1 MIAVSTFKGKKVAV
15 FGLGGSGL
23 STAAALKAGGAIV
36 VAWDDSADRIATAK
50 TAGIETDDLNA
61 ADWSMFDALV
71 LSPGVPLTH
80 PEPHWTVKKAKAAGI
95 EIIGD
100 IELFVRER
108 RRHAPNCPFVAI
120 TGTNGKS
127 TTTALVAHVLTEVG
141 HDVQMGGNIGTPVLE
156 LEPFRPD
163 RIYVVECSSYQIDL
177 APSLDP
183 SLGVHLNL
191 SPDHIDR
198 HGTIE
203 HYANVKARL
212 VKQSEQSIV
221 GVDDPHSV
229 GIANE
234 VRDLG
239 RPPLE
244 ISNRPDIKNGI
255 RFEDDRV
262 LRVSAEQSTEVAS
275 LQGTRSLRGVHNAQN
290 AAAAYA
296 VCHLLGL
303 KDQDIQTGLMSF
315 PGLVHRMEEV
325 GRSGSILFINDSKA
339 TNAEAAARALAS
351 FDCIYWIAGGRAKSG
366 GIHSLKEF
374 LQGVA
379 KAYLIGESAAEFGQ
393 TLQGLVPVQQCG
405 TLEKA
410 LTSAFN
416 DANKDSVQE
425 TAILLSPACASFD
438 QFKSFEQRGDVFR
451 AAVHALLKKP
461 DGREVA

>member
-1 MIAVSTFKGKKVAV
+1 MIAVTTFNGKKVAV

-36 VAWDDSADRIATAK
+36 SAWDDTPDRVAAAEA
-50 TAGIETDDLNA
+50 AGIPVADLSA
-61 ADWSMFDALV
+61 EDWSAFAALV

-80 PEPHWTVKKAKAAGI
+80 PEPHWTVKKAA
-95 EIIGD
+95 EVNVDVIGD

-108 RRHAPNCPFVAI
+108 RHRAPECPFVAI

-127 TTTALVAHVLTEVG
+127 TTTALVAHILAEAG
-141 HDVQMGGNIGTPVLE
+141 RDVQMGGNIGTPVLD
-156 LEPFRPD
+156 LEPPGSD
-163 RIYVVECSSYQIDL
+163 RTYVVECSSYQIDL
-177 APSLDP
+177 APGLDP
-183 SLGVHLNL
+183 SIGVHLNL

-198 HGTIE
+198 HGTVE
-203 HYANVKARL
+203 NYASVKARL
-212 VKQSEQSIV
+212 VKQADKAII
-221 GVDDPHSV
+221 GVDDPHSAA
-229 GIANE
+229 IAKD
-234 VRDLG
+234 VRGLGRDLIEVSIG
-239 RPPLE
+239 A
-244 ISNRPDIKNGI
+244 DIQDGI
-255 RFEDDRV
+255 RFSGDKIFQ
-262 LRVSAEQSTEVAS
+262 VSKGRSIEVAS
-275 LQGTRSLRGVHNAQN
+275 LEGTRSLRGLHNAQN
-290 AAAAYA
+290 ASAAYA

-303 KDQDIQTGLMSF
+303 RDEDIQTGLMSF

-325 GRSGSILFINDSKA
+325 GRSGPVLFINDSKA
-339 TNAEAAARALAS
+339 TNAEATARALSS
-351 FDCIYWIAGGRAKSG
+351 FEHIYWIAGGRAKAG

-374 LQGVA
+374 FPSVA

-393 TLQGLVPVQQCG
+393 TLQGLVPVKQCG

-416 DANKDSVQE
+416 DANKESVQE